1 MKNKQLD
8 TKDLLMNKKE
18 ELIWRVIDNV
28 IMTLSIEVVI
38 LMTTKN
44 VITKEKNMGIV
55 SVVVM
60 DVINMKSAP

>member
-8 TKDLLMNKKE
+8 TKDLLMT
-18 ELIWRVIDNV
+18 
-28 IMTLSIEVVI
+28 M
-38 LMTTKN
+38 KN

-60 DVINMKSAP
+60 NVINMKSAP

>member
-8 TKDLLMNKKE
+8 TKDL
-18 ELIWRVIDNV
+18 
-28 IMTLSIEVVI
+28 

>member
-1 MKNKQLD
+1 
-8 TKDLLMNKKE
+8 MNKKE

-28 IMTLSIEVVI
+28 INCCAVTRIDGLSIEVVI

>member
-1 MKNKQLD
+1 MKKGIIV
-8 TKDLLMNKKE
+8 MM
-18 ELIWRVIDNV
+18 
-28 IMTLSIEVVI
+28 MTLNIEVVI
-38 LMTTKN
+38 LMTMKN

>member
-18 ELIWRVIDNV
+18 IIVMT
-28 IMTLSIEVVI
+28 MTLSIEIVI
-38 LMTTKN
+38 LMTMKN

>member
-18 ELIWRVIDNV
+18 ELIWRVI
-28 IMTLSIEVVI
+28 EVVI

-44 VITKEKNMGIV
+44 VSTKEKNMGIV

>member
-8 TKDLLMNKKE
+8 TKDLLMNK
-18 ELIWRVIDNV
+18 
-28 IMTLSIEVVI
+28 
-38 LMTTKN
+38 
-44 VITKEKNMGIV
+44 KEKNMGIV